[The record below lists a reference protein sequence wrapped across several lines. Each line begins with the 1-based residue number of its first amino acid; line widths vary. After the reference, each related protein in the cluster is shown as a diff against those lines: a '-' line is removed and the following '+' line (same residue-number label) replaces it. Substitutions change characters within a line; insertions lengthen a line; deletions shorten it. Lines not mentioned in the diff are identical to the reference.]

1 MAESSREKSD
11 VLLRF
16 EQVSLGYQKPLLPPI
31 DFSVKA
37 GVFLGV
43 VGPNG
48 SGKSTLLKTLCG
60 IIPPLAGNIAWP
72 GGRARI
78 GYVPQRNA
86 IDSIWP
92 ISAREVVALGRV
104 PSLSLFGQLRRK
116 HFEQADETLKSVG
129 LAGLGHRPFRE
140 LSGGQRQRVLL
151 ARALAIE
158 PSLLVLDEPTSALD
172 PVGEQRLLGDLARLN
187 EDKGIAVVVVSH
199 QLSLTARISEELA
212 ILDGER
218 QVFRHGT
225 TEEITRP
232 EILEEIYGAKATVH
246 HMDGAPVITFEV

>member
-1 MAESSREKSD
+1 MPEAGD
-11 VLLRF
+11 DDTMDLVRF
-16 EQVSLGYQKPLLPPI
+16 EQVSLGYRKPLLPPI
-31 DFSVKA
+31 DFSVRP

-60 IIPPLAGNIAWP
+60 IIAPLGGRLVWP
-72 GGRARI
+72 GGRPRI

-104 PSLSLFGQLRRK
+104 PGLSLFGQLRAR
-116 HFEQADETLKSVG
+116 HLEEADETLKQVG
-129 LAGLGHRPFRE
+129 LEGLGHRPFRE

-158 PSLLVLDEPTSALD
+158 PQLLVLDEPTSALD

-187 EDKGIAVVVVSH
+187 EDQGIAVVVVSH

-218 QVFRHGT
+218 QVFRHGP
-225 TEEITRP
+225 TEEITKP

>member
-1 MAESSREKSD
+1 MPETEHDKTEEL
-11 VLLRF
+11 VRF
-16 EQVSLGYQKPLLPPI
+16 EQISLGYAKPLLPPI

-43 VGPNG
+43 VGPNV

-60 IIPPLAGNIAWP
+60 ITAPLGGKLVWPAGRP
-72 GGRARI
+72 RI

-104 PSLSLFGQLRRK
+104 PSLSLFGQLRAK
-116 HFEQADETLKSVG
+116 HFEEADDTLERVG
-129 LAGLGHRPFRE
+129 LAGLGRRPFRE

-158 PSLLVLDEPTSALD
+158 PQLLVLDEPTSALD

-187 EDKGIAVVVVSH
+187 EEQGIAIVVVSH

-212 ILDGER
+212 ILVGGR
-218 QVFRHGT
+218 QMFRHGP

-232 EILEEIYGAKATVH
+232 EILEEIYGAKATVCH
-246 HMDGAPVITFEV
+246 VDGATVITFEV

>member
-1 MAESSREKSD
+1 MAEASGDASRD
-11 VLLRF
+11 LLRF
-16 EQVSLGYQKPLLPPI
+16 EQVSLGYQRPLLPPI
-31 DFSVKA
+31 DLRVKA

-60 IIPPLAGNIAWP
+60 IIPPLAGNIVWP
-72 GGRARI
+72 TGRARI

-104 PSLSLFGQLRRK
+104 PSLSFFGQLRK
-116 HFEQADETLKSVG
+116 SHFEQADETLKSVG

-158 PSLLVLDEPTSALD
+158 PNLLVLDEPTSALD
-172 PVGEQRLLGDLARLN
+172 PVGEQRLLSDLARLN
-187 EDKGIAVVVVSH
+187 EEQGIAVVVVSH

-218 QVFRHGT
+218 QMFRHGP

-232 EILEEIYGAKATVH
+232 EILEAIYGAKATVH
-246 HMDGAPVITFEV
+246 YMDGAPVITFEV